1 MSTDPIVVGVDGS
14 EAALRAAR
22 WAAREASVRKAPLRL
37 VHACMPSDG
46 QSPAPMPPSMADMM
60 VAAGRQW
67 LADATVAVED
77 IWDDVTTD
85 LIRDYEIDALV
96 NDSHAAQLVVLGA
109 RGHGGFTEL
118 LIGSV
123 AIAVSARGG
132 CPVVVVR
139 GADVDRTGK
148 PIVVGVDSSGGSEAA
163 LEFAFEEASRR
174 EVELVAVHA
183 WSDSMTAAAFAMAP
197 FAVDWYEVQTEEQ
210 RLLADRVMSWQEKFP
225 DVRVRRVVTRDHPVR
240 SLIDHAREAQL
251 VVVGS
256 RGRGAVAGLL
266 LGSTSQQLLHHALC
280 PVAVVRPD

>member
-1 MSTDPIVVGVDGS
+1 MSSDPIVVGVDGS

-22 WAAREASVRKAPLRL
+22 WAAGEARIRKAPLRL
-37 VHACMPSDG
+37 VHACTPTDG
-46 QSPAPMPPSMADMM
+46 QSPASMPPSMADMM

-77 IWDDVTTD
+77 ICDDVTTD
-85 LIRDYEIDALV
+85 LVRDYDIDALV
-96 NDSHAAQLVVLGA
+96 TESRTAQLVVLGA

-123 AIAVSARGG
+123 AVAVSARGG

-139 GADVDRTGK
+139 GQDVDRTGK
-148 PIVVGVDSSGGSEAA
+148 RVVVGVDSSAGSEAA
-163 LEFAFEEASRR
+163 LAFAFEEASRR
-174 EVELVAVHA
+174 DVELVAVHA

-210 RLLADRVMSWQEKFP
+210 RLLADRVMGWQEKFP

-240 SLIDHAREAQL
+240 SLIDQARDAQL

-256 RGRGAVAGLL
+256 RGRGTVAGML
-266 LGSTSQQLLHHALC
+266 LGSTSQQLLHHASC
-280 PVAVVRPD
+280 TVAVVRPD